1 VKVSPGSTRGAGGGS
16 IGRCGIALSG
26 DLHHGLGDRRESVQH
41 IDGNNEHIPSSAA
54 ARLLA
59 DRDIHLTGHDAQDL
73 LAVIK
78 MSRPTH
84 TGTEPTD
91 G

>member
-1 VKVSPGSTRGAGGGS
+1 
-16 IGRCGIALSG
+16 
-26 DLHHGLGDRRESVQH
+26 VQH